1 VGETG
6 QVVHL
11 GHPNGVLRVT
21 LRVGLRT
28 DGQISGN
35 QRLGPATNREV
46 QPEAIRQLDR
56 D

>member
-11 GHPNGVLRVT
+11 GHPNGVFRVT
-21 LRVGLRT
+21 LRVGLRA

-35 QRLGPATNREV
+35 QTPGPATNRECG
-46 QPEAIRQLDR
+46 QK
-56 D
+56 